1 MQAPLKVA
9 GGLGSPL
16 SSALLLGGCIF
27 HEDSTTTM
35 FYTAFVV
42 SWSPVIVSMGVALVY
57 GSRALVSRTAVDTD
71 GIIAGIVVCAPS

>member
-1 MQAPLKVA
+1 
-9 GGLGSPL
+9 
-16 SSALLLGGCIF
+16 
-27 HEDSTTTM
+27 M